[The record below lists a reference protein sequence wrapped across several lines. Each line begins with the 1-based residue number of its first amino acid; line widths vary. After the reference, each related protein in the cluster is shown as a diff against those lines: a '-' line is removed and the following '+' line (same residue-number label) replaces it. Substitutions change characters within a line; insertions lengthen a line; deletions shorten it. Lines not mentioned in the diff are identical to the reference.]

1 MLTVSPALSRK
12 PKVSNSIQ
20 QTNSTCNYDP
30 ATDSTLEYTTPDQST
45 EGGTGD
51 SGFEEPLLKVPL
63 NPKGNLKSMC
73 YVIVH
78 IS

>member
-1 MLTVSPALSRK
+1 MLTVSPALSRQ

-73 YVIVH
+73 YV
-78 IS
+78 